1 MRILFLTPQ
10 LPYPPHQGTTIRN
23 YNLIANLAPRHEIHL
38 LSFVRYQD
46 EIVRATPLHQ
56 HCRSIEGVL
65 APRRSPLKRSLS
77 VFLSPLPDMA
87 LRLPSAEFRA
97 KLATTLRREPFDVVQ
112 IEGIEMARYWM
123 LEVRDWKLEVGG
135 WKLDCGTGL
144 PTSNVQRPTSNI
156 QYPISIFDDHNAEY
170 VLQQRA
176 FETDVRR
183 PRRWLAA
190 LYSLIQW
197 KKLSRYEAMICRL
210 VDGVV
215 AVSEADRA
223 ALQRLVPGLEVTVV
237 PNGVDTEFYND
248 QFPMTK
254 DLGDQGSGIRDQ
266 GPPGAPCS
274 LSLVPSPSNTHCSL
288 VFTGKMDF
296 RPNVDAVLWFYRE
309 VLPLIRRKVPDTHF
323 YIVGQS
329 PHRRVLRLADDPAV
343 TVTGYVDDVRPY
355 IAGAC
360 VYVVPLRIG
369 GGTRLKVLEAMA
381 MGKPIVSTSL
391 GCEGFEGLAPGRE
404 LSIAD
409 SPEDFA
415 QQVIELL
422 EDASRRERLGQAAR
436 RFVEERYDWQLIVPR
451 LEQIYAK
458 LDVGG

>member
-38 LSFVRYQD
+38 LSFVRSHD
-46 EIVRATPLHQ
+46 EIARTTPLHQ
-56 HCRSIEGVL
+56 HCESIEGIP
-65 APRRSPLKRSLS
+65 APRRSPLKRLFSL
-77 VFLSPLPDMA
+77 FLSPLPDMA
-87 LRLPSAEFRA
+87 LRLPSAEFQA
-97 KLATTLRREPFDVVQ
+97 KLSATLRRVPFDVVQ
-112 IEGIEMARYWM
+112 IEGIEMAPHWM
-123 LEVRDWKLEVGG
+123 
-135 WKLDCGTGL
+135 DC
-144 PTSNVQRPTSNI
+144 RISNI

-176 FETDVRR
+176 FETDIRQ
-183 PRRWLAA
+183 PRRWIAA

-210 VDGVV
+210 ADRVV
-215 AVSEADRA
+215 AVSEADKA
-223 ALQRLVPGLEVTVV
+223 ALQRLVPGLEITVV

-248 QFPMTK
+248 QFSMINDQSNFGHW
-254 DLGDQGSGIRDQ
+254 DLDIG
-266 GPPGAPCS
+266 
-274 LSLVPSPSNTHCSL
+274 HCSL

-309 VLPLIRRKVPDTHF
+309 VLPLVRREVPDAHF

-329 PHRRVLRLADDPAV
+329 PHRRVLRLAEDPAV

-369 GGTRLKVLEAMA
+369 GGTRLKVLEALA
-381 MGKPIVSTSL
+381 MSKAVVSTSL
-391 GCEGFEGLAPGRE
+391 GCEGFAGLESGRE
-404 LSIAD
+404 LSVAD
-409 SPEDFA
+409 TPAEFA
-415 QQVIELL
+415 QRVIELL
-422 EDASRRERLGQAAR
+422 DDASRRERLGRAAR
-436 RFVEERYDWQLIVPR
+436 CFVEERYDWRLVVPK
-451 LEQIYAK
+451 LEQVYEK
-458 LDVGG
+458 